1 MKTIDLAGPEG
12 NAYAL
17 MGYAKEWGKQLGK
30 NTDDII
36 NRMKSDDYENLV
48 NVFVEEFQDVCEVY
62 TVKGDL
68 WTLDG

>member
-1 MKTIDLAGPEG
+1 MRTIDLAGPEG

-17 MGYAKEWGKQLGK
+17 MGYAKMWGKQLGK

-48 NVFVEEFQDVCEVY
+48 NVFVEEFQDICEVY
-62 TVKGDL
+62 TVEGDL

>member
-1 MKTIDLAGPEG
+1 MVTIDLAGPEG

-48 NVFVEEFQDVCEVY
+48 NVFVEEFQDICEVY
-62 TVKGDL
+62 TVEGDL
-68 WTLDG
+68 WILDG